1 MIAAVVN
8 VVVAAVDDVT
18 PVQLLMASTGA
29 LTTAVSL
36 LYRDCKRDREKLWA
50 HVRVLEERLRGK

>member
-1 MIAAVVN
+1 MIAAVMSIVL
-8 VVVAAVDDVT
+8 AAVDDVT
-18 PVQLLMASTGA
+18 PVQLLMVSTGA
-29 LTTAVSL
+29 LTTAVGM